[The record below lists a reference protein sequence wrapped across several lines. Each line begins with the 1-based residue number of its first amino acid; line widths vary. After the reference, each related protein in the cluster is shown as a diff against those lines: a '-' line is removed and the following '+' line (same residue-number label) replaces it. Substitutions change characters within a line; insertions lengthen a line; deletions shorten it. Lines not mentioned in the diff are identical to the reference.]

1 MQIIPPELTPYNSA
15 RYYKDIDYR
24 QEIDDER
31 MGERH
36 LRLLLLFNQELTY
49 EIDY

>member
-1 MQIIPPELTPYNSA
+1 MMIVPPELKPYSSSC
-15 RYYKDIDYR
+15 YYNDLNYR
-24 QEIDDER
+24 QEIDNER
-31 MGERH
+31 IGERH

>member
-1 MQIIPPELTPYNSA
+1 MIIAPPELTTYSSS
-15 RYYKDIDYR
+15 RYQHDLNYR
-24 QEIDDER
+24 QEIDNER
-31 MGERH
+31 IGERH

>member
-1 MQIIPPELTPYNSA
+1 MIIIPPELTPYSSS
-15 RYYKDIDYR
+15 RYYTDISYR
-24 QEIDDER
+24 QEIDNER
-31 MGERH
+31 ISERH